1 MTDAEVTHWLAAH
14 ARPIAVPDDL
24 EADSAA
30 EADDG
35 VGAWVHAAADA
46 RVLAIGPAV
55 IGTHELAQLAHRLI
69 DGLVRDAGVRTL
81 ALQASESGTTLLD
94 DHVRDGTGSAGELL
108 ESLGS
113 WSWNTREVLD
123 VVRGLAGSGV
133 RIVGVDPRRPATA
146 VRVVG
151 AFLRAADPDTLDTW
165 ADPLADLMLGNADE
179 ATRVAVDRVRAR
191 LDQDV
196 PALVAATS
204 PARHAEAVRHA
215 AFLARAAELA
225 ATPPEGADAVAE
237 RLMAE
242 GVLEAVDAAGPDE
255 RVVLWAQA
263 DHVVAREDPPSM
275 GFHLRARL
283 GDAYRP
289 LVLSAGEGKARALRR
304 RLFGVSRTSK
314 VHRLPAAPDGSL
326 EADALAASPRDPV
339 VDLRDLHGPE
349 TLPTV
354 TKWAAD
360 GVTRRS
366 VGDEVSSSSPADAV
380 VPCRPGTDLDGIAVV
395 RTVRPAWVR

>member
-1 MTDAEVTHWLAAH
+1 MLAVTDSEVTQWLAAH

-24 EADSAA
+24 EDGAA
-30 EADDG
+30 VEDG
-35 VGAWVHAAADA
+35 VAAWIAAAADA
-46 RVLAIGPAV
+46 RVLALGPAV
-55 IGTHELAQLAHRLI
+55 VGTRELARLAHRLI
-69 DGLVRDAGVRTL
+69 EGLVGDAGVRTL
-81 ALQASESGTTLLD
+81 ALQASDAGTTVLD
-94 DHVRDGTGSAGELL
+94 DHLREGTGSAGEAL

-123 VVRGLAGSGV
+123 LVRGLSGAHV
-133 RIVGVDPRRPATA
+133 RVVGVDPRRPATA

-151 AFLRAADPDTLDTW
+151 AYLRTVDPDLLATV
-165 ADPLADLMLGNADE
+165 ADALADLALGHADDT
-179 ATRVAVDRVRAR
+179 ARTAVDRVRAR

-196 PALVAATS
+196 PVLVAATS
-204 PARHAEAVRHA
+204 PEQHAEAVRHA
-215 AFLARAAELA
+215 GFLARAAELA
-225 ATPPEGADAVAE
+225 AAPPEGADAVAE

-242 GVLEAVDAAGPDE
+242 GVLEALDAAGPDG

-263 DHVVAREDPPSM
+263 DHVVAREDPPSA

-289 LVLSAGEGKARALRR
+289 LVLSAGEGRTRALRR

-314 VHRLPAAPDGSL
+314 VQRLPAAPDGSL
-326 EADALAASPRDPV
+326 EAAVLAASPRDPV
-339 VDLRDLHGPE
+339 VDVRSLDGAPPAVA
-349 TLPTV
+349 T
-354 TKWAAD
+354 WASN

-366 VGDEVSSSSPADAV
+366 VGDEVSSSSPAGAV

-395 RTVRPAWVR
+395 RTVHPAWAR